1 MKITFLE
8 EADSE
13 FSAAVAYYDG
23 QEPGLGQRFEDELD
37 RALLWLGEH
46 PHVCPLRRGIYR
58 RMNLHIFPYYIPYV
72 IRESTL
78 WVVAVAQSQR
88 RPEYWIRRTRRMV

>member
-1 MKITFLE
+1 MKIFFLD
-8 EADSE
+8 EAARE

-23 QEPGLGQRFEDELD
+23 QEPGLGQRFEEEID
-37 RALLWLGEH
+37 RALVWLGQN
-46 PHVCPLRRGIYR
+46 PHVCPLRRGVFR

-78 WVVAVAQSQR
+78 WVVAIAYGGR
-88 RPEYWIRRTRRMV
+88 KPEYWIRRTNNL

>member
-1 MKITFLE
+1 MKITFLD

-23 QEPGLGQRFEDELD
+23 QEPGLGQRFEDEID
-37 RALLWLGEH
+37 RALLWLAEH
-46 PHVCPLRRGIYR
+46 PHVCPLRRGIYC

-78 WVVAVAQSQR
+78 WVVAVAQSRR
-88 RPEYWIRRTRRMV
+88 RPEYWIKRAKRIG